1 MKRNRNRTDMERVPG
16 VIAPEIAPPDTVV
29 PKLDARPRS
38 PRPATRYRYRFTPLI
53 LCVLWLGVALCVAGF
68 SLTTWFFSDF
78 VRTGDMGNIFAW
90 LKYLL
95 LYFASVGFGLFLAA
109 ILARSEYI
117 LTDGELIVRLG
128 FLRSR
133 TSLSKIVSVHLFR
146 GTGRLA
152 VYFDAVRTN
161 YLFIVIK
168 ESLYD
173 AFVRDLT
180 SRNERIGY
188 SFTTAEEEHEIKK
201 K

>member
-90 LKYLL
+90 
-95 LYFASVGFGLFLAA
+95 V
-109 ILARSEYI
+109 
-117 LTDGELIVRLG
+117 
-128 FLRSR
+128 
-133 TSLSKIVSVHLFR
+133 
-146 GTGRLA
+146 
-152 VYFDAVRTN
+152 
-161 YLFIVIK
+161 
-168 ESLYD
+168 
-173 AFVRDLT
+173 
-180 SRNERIGY
+180 
-188 SFTTAEEEHEIKK
+188 
-201 K
+201 